1 MGDTAT
7 TRWQVTPD
15 LPLRPAAFYRTLNPV
30 EIAMHLMRTWSP
42 LGTRAFMLI
51 VAWGIWGFAAP
62 DLTKAESF
70 AVGWMAQIWIRN
82 IVLVA
87 VIAGALHWWLWIRM
101 AQQDHRY
108 ETGRWARTSA
118 SSSSTIR

>member
-7 TRWQVTPD
+7 TRWQVPPD

-30 EIAMHLMRTWSP
+30 EIGMHLMRTWSP

-51 VAWGIWGFAAP
+51 VAWGIWEFAAP
-62 DLTKAESF
+62 DLAKAESL

-87 VIAGALHWWLWIRM
+87 VIAGGKRARRQAVSLVRSFRFQHRM
-101 AQQDHRY
+101 VPVSH
-108 ETGRWARTSA
+108 S
-118 SSSSTIR
+118 